1 MSDNTILEEIKLRI
15 SLNKNLTQKHLN
27 FLKSNPKILPKVS
40 RDNKKIQRRILK
52 KDNVKRSVTYKS
64 KPSQVKRTKVI
75 KKVYKV
81 PVKAPVKVV
90 KPVIKLPVKKPVIK
104 LPVKKPVIKLPPK
117 IPIKIPVKPVIKL
130 PVKKPVIKLPVKK
143 PVIKLPKK

>member
-52 KDNVKRSVTYKS
+52 KDNVKKSVTYKT
-64 KPSQVKRTKVI
+64 KPVQRTKVV
-75 KKVYKV
+75 KKVSKA

-104 LPVKKPVIKLPPK
+104 LPVKKPVIKLP
-117 IPIKIPVKPVIKL
+117 VKPVIKL
-130 PVKKPVIKLPVKK
+130 PVKKK
-143 PVIKLPKK
+143 

>member
-15 SLNKNLTQKHLN
+15 SLNKNLTRKHLN

-52 KDNVKRSVTYKS
+52 KDNVKKKLDLTYKTQ
-64 KPSQVKRTKVI
+64 PRQVQRTKVV
-75 KKVYKV
+75 KKVYKA

-104 LPVKKPVIKLPPK
+104 LPVKKPVIKLP
-117 IPIKIPVKPVIKL
+117 
-130 PVKKPVIKLPVKK
+130 VKKPVIKLPVKK
-143 PVIKLPKK
+143 K

>member
-1 MSDNTILEEIKLRI
+1 MSDNPILEEIKLRI

-52 KDNVKRSVTYKS
+52 KDNVKKSVTYKIQPVSRRAYVKPKS
-64 KPSQVKRTKVI
+64 KNNV
-75 KKVYKV
+75 
-81 PVKAPVKVV
+81 VKVV

-104 LPVKKPVIKLPPK
+104 L
-117 IPIKIPVKPVIKL
+117 PVKPVIKL

-143 PVIKLPKK
+143 PVIKLPVKKK